1 MMMILNYINI
11 SSFVSTITIFI
22 NVILHVNIS
31 IILGL
36 KLYKHLSG
44 FPLPQ
49 SDFIVPDEPQWP
61 YWMYNMPLGEWSAV
75 ARIQQNMIAEYYPHR
90 RDMLNALEFLWW
102 IPPGSCISNKYYQP
116 VE

>member
-1 MMMILNYINI
+1 MNISLFLYIIPVLFISVFICLINI
-11 SSFVSTITIFI
+11 SFIT
-22 NVILHVNIS
+22 
-31 IILGL
+31 GL

-61 YWMYNMPLGEWSAV
+61 YWMYNMPLGEWSAI

>member
-1 MMMILNYINI
+1 
-11 SSFVSTITIFI
+11 
-22 NVILHVNIS
+22 
-31 IILGL
+31 
-36 KLYKHLSG
+36 
-44 FPLPQ
+44 
-49 SDFIVPDEPQWP
+49 
-61 YWMYNMPLGEWSAV
+61 MPLGEWSAI